1 MTSSLEY
8 HDERIIIRSLEI
20 LKNLLTHFYFEI
32 IQLKFFVFCKM
43 KFLIFVS
50 KKSLVNLF

>member
-43 KFLIFVS
+43 KFLIFV
-50 KKSLVNLF
+50 